1 MNYFNFFINFIAIFA
16 LSWYLIL
23 NLQWYNYKLQRV
35 VLNHHKKVWHLFYFI
50 FPLLL
55 WIVLKEIYFA
65 PILILYLI
73 ALYFWAKK
81 LDRSLVYTKRVQRF
95 FIILTIILIF

>member
-50 FPLLL
+50 LPLAL

-81 LDRSLVYTKRVQRF
+81 LDRSLVYTKRVQ
-95 FIILTIILIF
+95 